1 MKILVTGGCGFI
13 ASHVVDAYIA
23 NGYEVVIVDNLSTGK
38 RENRNVKAHLYV
50 ADICSED
57 LENIIDRER
66 PDIINHHAAQIS
78 VPLSVENPL
87 FDAETNIKGTIRLL
101 ELSKKYNVK
110 KFIFASTGGAI
121 YGEADVVPTNE
132 SYIPEPAS
140 PYAIS
145 KFAVEKYIKFYNRQ
159 YGLKYM
165 ILRYS
170 NVYGP
175 RQIPHGE
182 AGVVSIFIETLLAGE
197 HPILYHYPEEERGM
211 IRDYCYVK
219 DIANASL
226 IAAKDERTGMYNIGT
241 GKGTYTLDLYRH
253 IFNAIVKKGKTVPQA
268 FYEPRRGVTRPGDI
282 RISTLDATRAKEEMI
297 WQPAYDIE
305 AGVSGVVDWYLGQ

>member
-13 ASHVVDAYIA
+13 ASHIVDLYVAS
-23 NGYEVVIVDNLSTGK
+23 GYEVAIVDDLSTGK
-38 RENRNVKAHLYV
+38 KENRNEKAQLYV
-50 ADICSED
+50 KNICDED
-57 LENIIDRER
+57 LEDVFVNEKL
-66 PDIINHHAAQIS
+66 DIVNHHAAQIS

-121 YGEADVVPTNE
+121 YGEADIVPTNE

-145 KFAVEKYIKFYNRQ
+145 KFASEKYIKFYNRQ
-159 YGLKYM
+159 YGLKFM

-182 AGVVSIFIETLLAGE
+182 AGVVSIFIEMMLAGE

-211 IRDYCYVK
+211 VRDYCYVK

-226 IAAKDERTGMYNIGT
+226 IAAKDEKTGMYNIGT
-241 GKGTYTLDLYRH
+241 GKGTHTLDLYRH
-253 IFNAIVKKGKTVPQA
+253 IFNAIVKKGKNIPHE

-282 RISTLDATRAKEEMI
+282 RVSTLDTAKAKEEMN
-297 WQPAYDIE
+297 WKPVYDIQ
-305 AGVSGVVDWYLGQ
+305 AGVSEIVDWYLGQ